1 MGNYSSSRGSKTTLN
16 KSLLIR
22 RVASSH
28 LLCASFSSRSRSSLV
43 FTRTIGFHLITYL
56 AVGAVRWRVLPACCA
71 SFSEGSSWCA
81 ALGITT
87 ILKASRPFPVMRVRQ
102 FAARFS
108 FQPLCKRL
116 ITYFL
121 FQLNQATRVDDL
133 VLW

>member
-22 RVASSH
+22 RVSSSPS
-28 LLCASFSSRSRSSLV
+28 LCVFSSRSRSSLV
-43 FTRTIGFHLITYL
+43 FLVPLVFTLSLILQWGLCVGGSFPHAAHHSPTVPLGVPPSVSRLYL
-56 AVGAVRWRVLPACCA
+56 
-71 SFSEGSSWCA
+71 
-81 ALGITT
+81 
-87 ILKASRPFPVMRVRQ
+87 RPPGHFQSCEWPSI
-102 FAARFS
+102 ARFS